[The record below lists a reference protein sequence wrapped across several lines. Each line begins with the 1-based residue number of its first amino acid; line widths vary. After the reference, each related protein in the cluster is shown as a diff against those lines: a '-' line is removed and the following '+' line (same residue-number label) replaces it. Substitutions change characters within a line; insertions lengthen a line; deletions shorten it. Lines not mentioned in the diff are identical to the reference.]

1 MRTSARFEVSGPIL
15 STCPWTPAQ
24 QGGVWVAGVCV
35 CGGWGGGGG
44 RAVLAM
50 TVTEA
55 RTTWGGSGLKPA
67 GGQHRA
73 SAHTSSTLKL
83 RHCLMGK
90 EKEMER
96 MEGAGGGGEGGHGD
110 GLETLGEGCVGLVGG
125 GGGDVFAVGL
135 SHSE

>member
-35 CGGWGGGGG
+35 GG
-44 RAVLAM
+44 AVLAM

-83 RHCLMGK
+83 RHCLMGM

-96 MEGAGGGGEGGHGD
+96 MEGAGWWRGGGSWGWSGDLGGGVC
-110 GLETLGEGCVGLVGG
+110 GVGG
-125 GGGDVFAVGL
+125 GWGGGDVFAVGL